1 MKFVVY
7 GAVAASLFA
16 IAAAVTIT
24 QYTDTAC
31 KTAVT
36 NSASTPNPFVASL
49 NTCTKYTCDGAD
61 CVYVK
66 ATACGGGKVTSGT
79 YRDDK
84 CVTVLQAVSTSD
96 TDKCK
101 TEDGGSNMVT
111 CASTSSVTMAFLA
124 VAAAVLALSF

>member
-7 GAVAASLFA
+7 VAVAASLFA

-36 NSASTPNPFVASL
+36 NSASSPNPFVASL
-49 NTCTKYTCDGAD
+49 NACTKYMDG
-61 CVYVK
+61 VYVK

-79 YRDDK
+79 YSDDK
-84 CVTVLQAVSTSD
+84 CATVLQAVSTSD
-96 TDKCK
+96 TDKCM
-101 TEDGGSNMVT
+101 TGGGGSNMVT